1 VRRHERAPAL
11 IRTFWGGGENLERPR
26 VVLVHPGA
34 LSVNSYLELAA
45 ALLPQAELIVV
56 DLEQVPEYFQAA
68 LSGGHAGITIAE
80 LAARIDDALWDRGL
94 LAPPW
99 LLAGWSFGGVVG
111 QELTAALAGDERP
124 EGLFL
129 LDSLAPVPAY
139 TKADPDP
146 AMVLGWFAMYL
157 AAKRGAPV
165 HVPAAELAGVTV
177 EAGLRLVLE
186 AAVANGALRPG
197 TPLPGLR
204 KVFNAYT
211 DGLLRNN
218 RLAAAH
224 SPMPTQVPVCLIRP
238 EHGLLD
244 TPDPLGWTSLAP
256 RFTVRSCPGDHYSM
270 LRHPAAVELI
280 ATAAWHCLVGS
291 PPGDLTEPEQGR
303 RFSCTRTSH
312 SG

>member
-1 VRRHERAPAL
+1 M
-11 IRTFWGGGENLERPR
+11 
-26 VVLVHPGA
+26 VLVHPGA
-34 LSVNSYLELAA
+34 LAATSYVELAA
-45 ALLPQAELIVV
+45 ALLPRAELIVV

-68 LSGGHAGITIAE
+68 LSGGHAGITIGE

-111 QELTAALAGDERP
+111 QALIAALAEYEQP

-139 TKADPDP
+139 TKADGDLDL
-146 AMVLGWFAMYL
+146 AMTLGWFAMYL
-157 AAKRGAPV
+157 AAKRAAPV
-165 HVPAAELAGVTV
+165 PVPAAELAGVTL
-177 EAGLRLVLE
+177 EAGLRLVLD

-218 RLAAAH
+218 RLTAAH
-224 SPMPTQVPVCLIRP
+224 SATPISVPVCLIRP
-238 EHGLLD
+238 ERGLLD
-244 TPDPLGWTSLAP
+244 TPEPLGWASLAP
-256 RFTVRSCPGDHYSM
+256 QLTVRCCPGDHYSM

-280 ATAAWHCLVGS
+280 ASAAWQFLVGS
-291 PPGDLTEPEQGR
+291 PLAI
-303 RFSCTRTSH
+303 
-312 SG
+312 

>member
-1 VRRHERAPAL
+1 MVRRHDRAPAL
-11 IRTFWGGGENLERPR
+11 IRAFWGGGENLERPR

-34 LSVNSYLELAA
+34 LPATSYLELAA
-45 ALLPQAELIVV
+45 ALLPKAELFVV

-68 LSGGHAGITIAE
+68 LSGGHAEITIGQ
-80 LAARIDDALWDRGL
+80 LAARIDDALWERGL

-111 QELTAALAGDERP
+111 HALTTTLGDDEQP

-129 LDSLAPVPAY
+129 LDSIAPVPEY
-139 TKADPDP
+139 TKPDDELDLGL
-146 AMVLGWFAMYL
+146 VLGWFAMYL

-165 HVPAAELAGVTV
+165 PVSARRLAGATLD
-177 EAGLRLVLE
+177 AGLRLVLD
-186 AAVANGALRPG
+186 AAVAHGALRPG

-224 SPMPTQVPVCLIRP
+224 TPAPTSVPVCLIRP
-238 EHGLLD
+238 ERGLLE
-244 TPDPLGWTSLAP
+244 TEDPLGWRSLAP
-256 RFTVRSCPGDHYSM
+256 NLTERRCPGDHYSM
-270 LRHPAAVELI
+270 LRDQQAVQLI
-280 ATAAWHCLVGS
+280 AAAAWQSLVGS
-291 PPGDLTEPEQGR
+291 RLA
-303 RFSCTRTSH
+303 S
-312 SG
+312 

>member
-1 VRRHERAPAL
+1 
-11 IRTFWGGGENLERPR
+11 

-34 LSVNSYLELAA
+34 LAVTTYVELAA
-45 ALLPQAELIVV
+45 ALLPRAELFVV

-68 LSGGHAGITIAE
+68 LSGGHAGITIGE
-80 LAARIDDALWDRGL
+80 LAARIDDALWERGL

-111 QELTAALAGDERP
+111 QALTAALAEDEQP

-139 TKADPDP
+139 TKADGDLDL
-146 AMVLGWFAMYL
+146 AMMLDWFAMYL

-165 HVPAAELAGVTV
+165 PVPAAELAGVTV
-177 EAGLRLVLE
+177 EAGLRLVLD
-186 AAVANGALRPG
+186 AAVASGALRPG

-204 KVFNAYT
+204 KVFNAYA

-224 SPMPTQVPVCLIRP
+224 SATPTAVPVCLIRP
-238 EHGLLD
+238 ERGLLD
-244 TPDPLGWTSLAP
+244 TPEPLGWTSLAP
-256 RFTVRSCPGDHYSM
+256 QLTVRSCPGDHYSM

-280 ATAAWHCLVGS
+280 ATAAWQSLVGS
-291 PPGDLTEPEQGR
+291 PLAI
-303 RFSCTRTSH
+303 
-312 SG
+312 